1 MDVSE
6 GFEVEPHPKLGVK
19 GNPNHPSPII
29 YNKKT
34 IDVFFLGGESRGK
47 PHFPSTDSGKSA
59 KTRSDSG
66 TMGRSQ
72 HQVVALWR
80 GLNQHQPPMQYHE
93 NKWNVSHGLIWIW
106 FHKSCH

>member
-34 IDVFFLGGESRGK
+34 IDVFFFLGGNLEENPISLQLILGNLQK
-47 PHFPSTDSGKSA
+47 HEAIPGLWADPSIKLLPYGVD
-59 KTRSDSG
+59 
-66 TMGRSQ
+66 
-72 HQVVALWR
+72 
-80 GLNQHQPPMQYHE
+80 
-93 NKWNVSHGLIWIW
+93 
-106 FHKSCH
+106 

>member
-34 IDVFFLGGESRGK
+34 IDVFFLGGE
-47 PHFPSTDSGKSA
+47 
-59 KTRSDSG
+59 
-66 TMGRSQ
+66 
-72 HQVVALWR
+72 
-80 GLNQHQPPMQYHE
+80 
-93 NKWNVSHGLIWIW
+93 I
-106 FHKSCH
+106 